1 MKKTLIILTIC
12 NVFLSCSPKIPE
24 TLGESTVLEGFG
36 YQPIDPLPLN
46 MYLSHDSSSVYIKK
60 PLSAILS
67 NNSIA
72 QLLPDETM
80 RLAIGQID
88 GTGNVSFGTAKLGI
102 KGSSYIVILD
112 YIKFKTEG
120 IPLEIAKDS
129 SGKIIDFR
137 AFYYPEK
144 EDTTF
149 MDKPDMLLPVYV
161 GVGLRLTASLTV
173 NEGSID
179 LGNLIALGIAAESK
193 QISGTL
199 VIQTLGISGKS
210 ISPLIPMPSQI
221 NTTSIQTAIMSLASI
236 KARLYDVGVELNPRV
251 VGFYNNL
258 GGGQKNV
265 RQLISLILYPGISL
279 DIENEENKDTVV
291 PKKIQ

>member
-1 MKKTLIILTIC
+1 MKKTLIILISC
-12 NVFLSCSPKIPE
+12 SVLFSCSPKIPE
-24 TLGESTVLEGFG
+24 TLAEKTVLEGFG
-36 YQPIDPLPLN
+36 YQPIDPLPTS
-46 MYLSHDSSSVYIKK
+46 MYLSHNGSSDYIKK
-60 PLSAILS
+60 PLSTILP
-67 NNSIA
+67 NNEIA
-72 QLLPDETM
+72 QLFPDETM

-88 GTGNVSFGTAKLGI
+88 GTGSVSFGTAKLGT

-112 YIKFKTEG
+112 YIKFKTEALP
-120 IPLEIAKDS
+120 ISIKKDS
-129 SGKIIDFR
+129 AGKIIEFR
-137 AFYYPEK
+137 AFYYPKK

-149 MDKPDMLLPVYV
+149 SKIPDMLIPVYI
-161 GVGLRLTASLTV
+161 GVGLRLTASISV

-193 QISGTL
+193 KVSGTL

-210 ISPLIPMPSQI
+210 ITPLIPMPSQI

-236 KARLYDVGVELNPRV
+236 KARLYDEGAELNPRV

-265 RQLISLILYPGISL
+265 RQLISLMLYPGITL
-279 DIENEENKDTVV
+279 EIEKEVK
-291 PKKIQ
+291 